1 MYIRVQ
7 DGIFKLNTVERI
19 NDKEVIHTIVDGVV
33 TRTTTALSTHY
44 THIKKVGYIIK
55 QGEHP
60 TDCILPTDL
69 VQTRNGNFI
78 SLVNKDLDK
87 YLKVAKNYIVAI
99 YRHTENDYIKM
110 IEYKKIQ
117 GDQGV
122 IYFWNV
128 Y

>member
-7 DGIFKLNTVERI
+7 DGIFKLNTVELI
-19 NDKEVIHTIVDGVV
+19 GDKEVIHTIIDGVV
-33 TRTTTALSTHY
+33 NRTVTTLSNHY
-44 THIKKVGYIIK
+44 THITKVGTIIK

-60 TDCILPTDL
+60 TDCILSTDL

-78 SLVNKDLDK
+78 NLTNKDLDK
-87 YLKVAKNYIVAI
+87 YLKVAKNYIIAI

-122 IYFWNV
+122 SYFWNV